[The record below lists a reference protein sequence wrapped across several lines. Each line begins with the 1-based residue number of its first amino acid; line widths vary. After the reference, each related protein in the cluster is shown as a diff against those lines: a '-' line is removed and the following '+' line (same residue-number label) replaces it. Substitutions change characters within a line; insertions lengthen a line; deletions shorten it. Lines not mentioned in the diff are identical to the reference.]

1 MKHRRI
7 LESFICAINGILY
20 CFKTQRNFRIHCIA
34 TLSVLILSIIYDFS
48 HIETLILIFTIVFV
62 IITEMINTAL
72 EKSVDIIIDSYHP
85 LAKIAKDIAAG
96 AVLISSMNAV
106 IVAYFLFVKNGR
118 TSRVLSDV
126 FQTLRELSPYLFVI
140 ILLIITLFIVIAKLI
155 INKRYK

>member
-1 MKHRRI
+1 
-7 LESFICAINGILY
+7 
-20 CFKTQRNFRIHCIA
+20 
-34 TLSVLILSIIYDFS
+34 
-48 HIETLILIFTIVFV
+48 
-62 IITEMINTAL
+62 MINTAL